1 MQNNEYG
8 SEHRGRLYSLRT
20 RFPAGPAGR
29 KAGCGQNCP
38 PHISSRGI
46 SLAGFTLIEL
56 LVVMSIIVILV
67 SIAIPLYQKSI
78 LRTRETVLR
87 NNLMTL
93 RTVIDEYTYDKQKA
107 PQSLQELVQ
116 EGYLREVPKDP
127 VTDSN
132 TTWRIVMEDAVQSVN
147 QTEPGIFDVHSG
159 SDKMSLDGTPYS
171 DW

>member
-1 MQNNEYG
+1 ME
-8 SEHRGRLYSLRT
+8 LRT
-20 RFPAGPAGR
+20 RIGR
-29 KAGCGQNCP
+29 
-38 PHISSRGI
+38 R

-56 LVVMSIIVILV
+56 LIVMSIIVILV

-78 LRTRETVLR
+78 VRTKESVLR
-87 NNLMTL
+87 NNLFTL

-107 PQSLQELVQ
+107 PQTLQDLVQ

-127 VTDSN
+127 ITDSN
-132 TTWRIVMEDAVQSVN
+132 TSWRTVMEDAVQSVN

-159 SDKMSLDGTPYS
+159 SDKMGMDGTPYS

>member
-1 MQNNEYG
+1 MEP
-8 SEHRGRLYSLRT
+8 RIRT
-20 RFPAGPAGR
+20 GTERQAKRP
-29 KAGCGQNCP
+29 
-38 PHISSRGI
+38 RGI
-46 SLAGFTLIEL
+46 LAAGFTLIEL

-78 LRTRETVLR
+78 LRTRETVLH
-87 NNLMTL
+87 NNLNTL

-107 PQSLQELVQ
+107 PKSLQELVQ

-132 TTWRIVMEDAVQSVN
+132 STWRIVMEDAVQSVD